1 MQSISTRICYR
12 NQSGLLGINLKIMNT
27 KSHEYKNLR
36 LKIMSNKSI
45 LLAALFFITIS
56 VTAQQTEVYSKA
68 RIYYNSPE
76 EFQKLMQSGIA
87 MDHGRHKKGV
97 FFESDFS
104 ASEINIAQ
112 TLGATVEILIDDVQK
127 FYVERNKNTTTST
140 LKNTTC
146 SNSGGGTPSYTN
158 PTNYNHGS
166 MGGFLTYA
174 EVMQEIDSM
183 TLLYPNLI
191 TARAPID
198 TFTTHEGRNL
208 FWVRMSDNANTKESE
223 PEILYDAVHHARE
236 AISIHQMIYYM
247 WYLLENYATDAKIQA
262 IVDNTELYFVP
273 FVNPDGFLYNE
284 STDPNGGGMWRKNR
298 RVHGNGDFG
307 VDNNRNYDYTDGANG
322 PTWGTVGI
330 SHATSSDVH
339 CGPNAFSEP
348 ENNAM
353 KWFVEQHDFKLAL
366 NFHSYSN
373 LLLYPFGFET
383 GRQCPDSLTYKAISN
398 EMVAENNFSNTP
410 GWALYETSGGSD
422 DWMYG
427 ETQNHNKIF
436 SFTPEI
442 GSSAQGFWPVK
453 ADIDPLCQGMMHHNL
468 TAAHLVNN
476 YAVAED
482 LQPLMIENQNGFLYY
497 NIERLGLTGSGD
509 FTVSILP
516 VSSNIMSVGST
527 NSHTGMSLLQIDSD
541 SISYFLNP
549 SIQSGDLITYVLSVD
564 NGLFT
569 LNDTI
574 TKTYGTQQ
582 TILTDNA
589 TNLTNW
595 IVSQTWNT
603 TTSAFYSPSSSIT
616 DSPSGNY
623 NDNINKTITL
633 TNAISLTNAV
643 SANLS
648 FYAKWAIEAGWDYV
662 QVEVSTNN
670 GASWEPQCGKYTK
683 LGNSDQDFNK
693 PLYDG
698 FQSSWINEEI
708 DLSQYLGQNIKIR
721 FQIVSDG
728 GVTEDGF
735 YFDDLKVNVVYGSTG
750 IENLTENGAFLGESY
765 PNPTRN
771 NATISYLLKKNVNSA
786 NLVLTNTLGQVISI
800 TPISSERNKI
810 TISTQSLEQGVYY
823 YFIEDENNKT
833 SSKKMMVLN

>member
-1 MQSISTRICYR
+1 M
-12 NQSGLLGINLKIMNT
+12 
-27 KSHEYKNLR
+27 
-36 LKIMSNKSI
+36 NKSI
-45 LLAALFFITIS
+45 LIAILISITTIA
-56 VTAQQTEVYSKA
+56 TAQQNEVYSKA

-76 EFQKLMQSGIA
+76 DFQKLVQSGIA
-87 MDHGRHKKGV
+87 MDHGTHKKGV

-104 ASEINIAQ
+104 ASEISTAQ
-112 TLGATVEILIDDVQK
+112 SLGATVEILIDDVQQ
-127 FYVERNKNTTTST
+127 FYIDRNKNTTTST

-146 SNSGGGTPSYTN
+146 SNSGSGTPSYTN

-166 MGGFLTYA
+166 MGGYLNYV
-174 EVMQEIDSM
+174 EVMREIDSM
-183 TLLYPNLI
+183 ALLYPNLI

-208 FWVRMSDNANTKESE
+208 FWVRMSDNANTKENE
-223 PEILYDAVHHARE
+223 PEILYDAIHHARE

-247 WYLLENYATDAKIQA
+247 WYLLENYATDPKIQA
-262 IVDNTELYFVP
+262 ILDNTELYFVP
-273 FVNPDGFLYNE
+273 FVNPDGFIYNV
-284 STDPNGGGMWRKNR
+284 TTNPNGGGMWRKNR

-307 VDNNRNYDYTDGANG
+307 VDNNRNYDFTDGANG
-322 PTWGTVGI
+322 PIWGTVGI
-330 SHATSSDVH
+330 SHATNSDVH

-348 ENNAM
+348 ENRAM
-353 KWFVEQHDFKLAL
+353 RWFVEQHDFKLAL

-383 GRQCPDSLTYKAISN
+383 GRQCPDSLTYKAISD
-398 EMVAENNFSNTP
+398 EMVAENNYANSP

-442 GSSAQGFWPVK
+442 GSGAQGFWPVK
-453 ADIDPLCQGMMHHNL
+453 ADIDPLCQAMMHHNL

-476 YAVAED
+476 YAKATD

-497 NIERLGLTGSGD
+497 NIQRLGLTGSGD
-509 FTVSILP
+509 FTVTITP
-516 VSSNIMSVGST
+516 ITSNITSIGSVNT
-527 NSHTGMSLLQIDSD
+527 HVGMNLPQIILD
-541 SISYFLNP
+541 SISYSLSP
-549 SIQSGDLITYVLSVD
+549 SIASGDLITYVISVN
-564 NGLFT
+564 NGLFS
-569 LNDTI
+569 LHDTI
-574 TKTYGTQQ
+574 TKTFGTQQ
-582 TILTDNA
+582 SIFTDNA
-589 TNLTNW
+589 NNLTNW
-595 IVSQTWNT
+595 VVSQTWG
-603 TTSAFYSPSSSIT
+603 TTSSTYYSPSSSIT

-623 NDNINKTITL
+623 ANNINKTITL
-633 TNAISLTNAV
+633 TNAISLANVV

-683 LGNSDQDFNK
+683 PGNSEQDLNK

-698 FQSSWINEEI
+698 FQSTWVLEEI
-708 DLSQYLGQNIKIR
+708 DLSHYLGQNIKIR

-728 GVTEDGF
+728 WVNEDGF
-735 YFDDLKVNVVYGSTG
+735 YFDDLKVNVVYGLTG
-750 IENLTENGAFLGESY
+750 IESLVENGAFLGESY
-765 PNPTRN
+765 PNPTKN
-771 NATISYLLKKNVNSA
+771 NATINYVLPKNTTSA
-786 NLVLTNTLGQVISI
+786 NLVLTNTLGQVISK
-800 TPISSERNKI
+800 TPITTEKNKI
-810 TISTQSLEQGVYY
+810 TISTQSLKQGIYY
-823 YFIEDENNKT
+823 YYIESENNRT

>member
-1 MQSISTRICYR
+1 M
-12 NQSGLLGINLKIMNT
+12 
-27 KSHEYKNLR
+27 
-36 LKIMSNKSI
+36 NKSI
-45 LLAALFFITIS
+45 LFAILISITTIA
-56 VTAQQTEVYSKA
+56 TAQQTEVYSKA
-68 RIYYNSPE
+68 RIYYNTPE
-76 EFQKLMQSGIA
+76 EFQKLAQSGIA

-104 ASEINIAQ
+104 ASEISTAKS
-112 TLGATVEILIDDVQK
+112 LGATVEVLIDDVQQ
-127 FYVERNKNTTTST
+127 FYIERNKTIQTST

-146 SNSGGGTPSYTN
+146 TSGGGSSPTYTN

-166 MGGFLTYA
+166 MGGFLTYT

-208 FWVRMSDNANTKESE
+208 YWVRMSDNANTNENE

-247 WYLLENYATDAKIQA
+247 WYLLENYATDPKIQA

-284 STDPNGGGMWRKNR
+284 STNPSGGGMWRKNR
-298 RVHGNGDFG
+298 RNYGTGVFG
-307 VDNNRNYDYTDGANG
+307 VDNNRNYDFTDGANG
-322 PTWGTVGI
+322 PIWGTVGI
-330 SHATSSDVH
+330 SLDSTSDVH

-353 KWFVEQHDFKLAL
+353 RWFVEQHDFKLAL

-373 LLLYPFGFET
+373 LLLYPYGFET
-383 GRQCPDSLTYKAISN
+383 GRYCPDDAIFKAISD
-398 EMVAENNFSNTP
+398 EMVAENNFANSP

-442 GSSAQGFWPVK
+442 GSAAQGFWPVE
-453 ADIDPLCQGMMHHNL
+453 ADIDPLCQIMMHHNL
-468 TAAHLVNN
+468 TSAHLVNN

-497 NIERLGLTGSGD
+497 NIQRLGITGSGD
-509 FTVSILP
+509 FTVSIIP
-516 VSSNIMSVGST
+516 ISSNIQSIGST
-527 NSHTGMSLLQIDSD
+527 NSHLGMSLPQIFLD
-541 SISYFLNP
+541 SISYSLSS
-549 SIQSGDLITYVLSVD
+549 SISSGDLLTYVISVD

-569 LNDTI
+569 INDTI

-589 TNLTNW
+589 NNLTNW
-595 IVSQTWNT
+595 TVSQTWNT
-603 TTSAFYSPSSSIT
+603 TTSTFYSASSSIT

-683 LGNSDQDFNK
+683 PGNSDQDLNK

-698 FQSSWINEEI
+698 MQSTWVLEEI

-750 IENLTENGAFLGESY
+750 IENLTENGAFLGNSY
-765 PNPTRN
+765 PNPTKN
-771 NATISYLLKKNVNSA
+771 NATINYVLPINTISA
-786 NLVLTNTLGQVISI
+786 SLVLTNTLGQVISK
-800 TPISSERNKI
+800 TPITSEKNKI
-810 TISTQSLEQGVYY
+810 TISTHLLEQGIYFYY
-823 YFIEDENNKT
+823 IESENNRT
-833 SSKKMMVLN
+833 SSKKITVLK

>member
-1 MQSISTRICYR
+1 
-12 NQSGLLGINLKIMNT
+12 MN
-27 KSHEYKNLR
+27 N
-36 LKIMSNKSI
+36 NSI

-56 VTAQQTEVYSKA
+56 VTAQKPEVYSKA
-68 RIYYNSPE
+68 RIYYNSVE
-76 EFQKLMQSGIA
+76 EFQKLVQSGIA
-87 MDHGRHKKGV
+87 MDHGKHKKGV

-104 ASEINIAQ
+104 ETEINIAQ
-112 TLGATVEILIDDVQK
+112 NLGATVEILINDVQQ
-127 FYVERNKNTTTST
+127 YYIERNQNTKTAT

-146 SNSGGGTPSYTN
+146 SNSGSSTPTYTN

-191 TARAPID
+191 TARSPID

-208 FWVRMSDNANTKESE
+208 FWVRMSDNANTNESE
-223 PEILYDAVHHARE
+223 PESLYDAVHHARE

-247 WYLLENYATDAKIQA
+247 WYLLENYATNPQIQA
-262 IVDNTELYFVP
+262 ILDNTELYFVP

-284 STDPNGGGMWRKNR
+284 STNPSGGGMWRKNR

-307 VDNNRNYDYTDGANG
+307 VDNNRNYDYTDSTLGT
-322 PTWGTVGI
+322 TWGTVGI
-330 SHATSSDVH
+330 STNTNSDVH
-339 CGPNAFSEP
+339 CGPYAFSEP

-353 KWFVEQHDFKLAL
+353 RWFVEQHDFKLAL

-373 LLLYPFGFET
+373 LLLYPFGFQT
-383 GRQCPDSLTYKAISN
+383 GLYCPDDTTFYAISE
-398 EMVAENNFSNTP
+398 EMVAENNFSNSP

-427 ETQNHNKIF
+427 ETLNHNKIY

-442 GSSAQGFWPVK
+442 GSGAQGFWPIE
-453 ADIDPLCQGMMHHNL
+453 ADIDPLCQGMMHLDL

-476 YAVAED
+476 YAKATD
-482 LQPLMIENQNGFLYY
+482 LQPLMMQNQNGFLYY
-497 NIERLGLTGSGD
+497 DIQRLGLNGSGD
-509 FTVSILP
+509 FTVSISP
-516 VSSNIMSVGST
+516 VSANILSLGSPNT
-527 NSHTGMSLLQIDSD
+527 HLGMSLIQTITD
-541 SISYFLNP
+541 SISYSLSP
-549 SIQSGDLITYVLSVD
+549 SIVSGDLITYVIVLD

-569 LNDTI
+569 INDTI
-574 TKTYGTQQ
+574 TKTFGTQQ
-582 TILTDNA
+582 VIFSDNA
-589 TNLTNW
+589 NNLTNW
-595 IVSQTWNT
+595 VVSQTWGT
-603 TTSAFYSPSSSIT
+603 TNATFYSPSSSIT
-616 DSPSGNY
+616 DSPTGNY
-623 NDNINKTITL
+623 SDGVNKTITL
-633 TNAISLTNAV
+633 SNPIDLTNV
-643 SANLS
+643 ISANLS

-670 GASWEPQCGKYTK
+670 GATWEPQCGKYTHS
-683 LGNSDQDFNK
+683 GNSDQDFNK

-698 FQSSWINEEI
+698 FQSSWVLEEI

-735 YFDDLKVNVVYGSTG
+735 YFDDFQINVVYGSTG

-765 PNPTRN
+765 PNPTKNR
-771 NATISYLLKKNVNSA
+771 ATINYLLPKNSHAA
-786 NLVLTNTLGQVISI
+786 NFVVTNTVGEEIYRTTVS
-800 TPISSERNKI
+800 PNNNKI
-810 TISTQSLEQGVYY
+810 DISTLGWAQGVYY
-823 YFIEDENNKT
+823 YFIESENKKT
-833 SSKKMMVLN
+833 TSKKMVVLN